1 MRSLQSPRRESG
13 FEKREWLPALEGVL
27 ALLRYYPQGIL
38 MLVNGLAIERQK
50 VSRWLDSRKQELRIS
65 EQSLKKSRQRLRALM
80 EQDGVNERQV
90 KELKGTLAAEQRK
103 VQGLRKRVRR
113 QSRRLE
119 ELGRDAQR
127 TIPDRPRQSERR
139 TALPEPETPATV
151 PTVALLPWANVLE
164 DYLDT
169 IGLSLNAFL
178 SEYRGT
184 WMFGYVDSL
193 RRVGVRT
200 VLVIWSRSVSEPQRR
215 VHVPTG
221 TTVWVLPQARTH
233 LVVRKL
239 RERVETTS
247 RATSLR
253 RLRRTLRQ
261 LAGYTATTPRALTRV
276 LSQEGCSALLV
287 QEYEY
292 PRFDVCLLLGKV
304 LGLPVLATFQGGRP
318 EKGRSLEGWVRKRT
332 VPRAAGL
339 LIGPRREAEA
349 VKARYGLPPEA
360 ITVVANPIDAEEW
373 RPQDRA
379 AARAEMGLPED
390 ASVACWHGRIDI
402 RRKGLDIL
410 VEAWGRVCE
419 ERPGADLR
427 LLLCGGGAGNEKL
440 RYLMEEAGLR
450 GVHWHDEYTTDRGI
464 VRRQLAAS
472 DLFVFPSRHE
482 GFAVAPMEAMA
493 CGRAVVACDAPGCS
507 DLLRGGERAGGI
519 VVGKNAKKLAGA
531 MGRLVD
537 DRERARR
544 LGEAAR
550 KRIEERYSPEAIG
563 EGLLEALHGAS
574 PEIFRPAR
582 LRFRRGLRFALDHL
596 LGRPR

>member
-1 MRSLQSPRRESG
+1 M
-13 FEKREWLPALEGVL
+13 WALP
-27 ALLRYYPQGIL
+27 PT
-38 MLVNGLAIERQK
+38 
-50 VSRWLDSRKQELRIS
+50 
-65 EQSLKKSRQRLRALM
+65 RAY
-80 EQDGVNERQV
+80 
-90 KELKGTLAAEQRK
+90 LAA
-103 VQGLRKRVRR
+103 
-113 QSRRLE
+113 RRLTDR
-119 ELGRDAQR
+119 LYASSGRWA
-127 TIPDRPRQSERR
+127 DRLER
-139 TALPEPETPATV
+139 PAR
-151 PTVALLPWANVLE
+151 
-164 DYLDT
+164 
-169 IGLSLNAFL
+169 F
-178 SEYRGT
+178 
-184 WMFGYVDSL
+184 
-193 RRVGVRT
+193 
-200 VLVIWSRSVSEPQRR
+200 
-215 VHVPTG
+215 
-221 TTVWVLPQARTH
+221 
-233 LVVRKL
+233 
-239 RERVETTS
+239 
-247 RATSLR
+247 
-253 RLRRTLRQ
+253 

-349 VKARYGLPPEA
+349 VKARYGLPSEA

-379 AARAEMGLPED
+379 AARAEMGLPEG
-390 ASVACWHGRIDI
+390 AAVACWHGRIDI

-410 VEAWGRVCE
+410 VEAWRRVCE
-419 ERPGADLR
+419 ERPDADLR

-493 CGRAVVACDAPGCS
+493 CGRAVVACDAPGVV

-537 DRERARR
+537 DRERAWR

-563 EGLLEALHGAS
+563 KALLEALHGAS
-574 PEIFRPAR
+574 PEIFRPP
-582 LRFRRGLRFALDHL
+582 G
-596 LGRPR
+596 